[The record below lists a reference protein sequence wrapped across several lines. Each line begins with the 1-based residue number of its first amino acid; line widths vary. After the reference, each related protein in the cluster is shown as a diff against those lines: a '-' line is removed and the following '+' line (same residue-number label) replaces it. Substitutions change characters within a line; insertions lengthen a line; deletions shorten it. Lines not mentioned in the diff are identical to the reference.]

1 MDGGGPMA
9 ENDGEGSWVS
19 RVVRPSENEKYLEDG
34 RDFVDVE
41 LIERELAEN
50 SRPDPARIRDIVAK
64 SLSLARLDP
73 SETAA
78 LLQCGDDDLWQEMYE
93 AGLKVKQSVYGRRIV
108 FFAPLYVSNYCINNC
123 EYCGFRTSNREI
135 VRSSLTDEQLREEIL
150 ALIRK
155 GHKRLVMAYGE
166 HPRSGADFIAH
177 TIRLAYSVKENG
189 GEIRRVNVNAA
200 PLCVEDYRKLKEVGI
215 GTYQVFQETYHP
227 ATYRKLHPADTVKGD
242 MRWRLYALHRA
253 QEAGIDDVAIG
264 ALFGLYD
271 YRFEVMALLLHTM
284 SLEKYFGGVGPHTI
298 SFPRLEPALNTP
310 YTENPA
316 HRVSDEQFKKL
327 VTVLR
332 LSVPYTG
339 LILTAREP
347 AKVRREVI
355 PVGVTQLDAGSNI
368 GIGGYSSGAVRG
380 EKQQFM
386 LSDPRTLDEVVSELV
401 DMGMITSF
409 CTADY
414 RCGRTGG
421 CFMGFSKSGK
431 IQGFCM
437 PNAVL
442 TFAEY
447 LLDYASPETRE
458 KGWVLLEKELEAI
471 PEDGPREIVA
481 DYLERI
487 KSGERDLYL

>member
-1 MDGGGPMA
+1 MSASDNGWISSVIRA
-9 ENDGEGSWVS
+9 E
-19 RVVRPSENEKYLEDG
+19 ENAKYLDDD
-34 RDFVDVE
+34 RDFVDEGLISTE
-41 LIERELAEN
+41 LERNA
-50 SRPDPARIRDIVAK
+50 RPDPSRVRDILAK
-64 SLSLARLDP
+64 SLTLQRLEP

-78 LLQCGDDDLWQEMYE
+78 LLNCTDEDLWQEMYA
-93 AGLKVKQSVYGRRIV
+93 AGLRVKQSVYGRRIV
-108 FFAPLYVSNYCINNC
+108 FFAPLYVSNYCVNNC
-123 EYCGFRTSNREI
+123 EYCGFRSSNRDA
-135 VRSSLTDEQLREEIL
+135 VRSSLTDDQLRDEIV
-150 ALIRK
+150 ALIRR
-155 GHKRLVMAYGE
+155 GHKRLVMVYGE
-166 HPRSGADFIAH
+166 HPRSGAEFIAH
-177 TIRLAYSVKENG
+177 TIRLAYSVKEGG

-200 PLCVEDYRKLKEVGI
+200 PLCVDDYRKLKEVGI

-227 ATYRKLHPADTVKGD
+227 ATYRKLHPADTLKGD

-284 SLEKYFGGVGPHTI
+284 SLEKHFGGVGPHTI

-339 LILTAREP
+339 LILTARES
-347 AKVRREVI
+347 AEIRREVI
-355 PVGVTQLDAGSNI
+355 PVGVTQIDAGSNI
-368 GIGGYSSGAVRG
+368 GIGGYSAGTVQG

-386 LSDPRTLDEVVSELV
+386 LSDPRSLDEVVSELA

-421 CFMGFSKSGK
+421 CFMGFSKSGN
-431 IQGFCM
+431 IQSFCM

-458 KGWVLLEKELEAI
+458 KGWRLLEEEMGRL
-471 PEDGPREIVA
+471 PEQGVREIVEK
-481 DYLERI
+481 YLQRI
-487 KSGERDLYL
+487 RAGERDLFL